1 MPSSSSSADKVK
13 QAKAQTRAYLAA
25 LAPQSRRE
33 LKKVS
38 ALIRAAAP
46 GVTEA
51 FSYGIPGFRLD
62 GQPLFWYAGWKTHWS
77 LYPMSAS
84 IRRSLGDT
92 LDGYE
97 MSKGTIRF
105 PLGEPVPAALVRRLI
120 KARVA
125 EIRANR
131 K

>member
-1 MPSSSSSADKVK
+1 MPSSSSSAEKVK

-38 ALIRAAAP
+38 TLIRAAAP

-84 IRRSLGDT
+84 IRRSLGDA

-105 PLGEPVPAALVRRLI
+105 PLGEPVPATLVRRLV